1 MAGPAAPAGGGTERM
16 TEKAR
21 RVQIAAWCLYDFADS
36 SFTTLIV
43 TVSYGLY
50 FRSVVAGHLGPAAD
64 FYWGLSIAISMAAVA
79 LATPV
84 LGAIAD
90 LSGLRRRFLRAF
102 ALVSVAATA
111 SLLFVREGDL
121 AAGMALFIVA
131 NVGYEGAHV
140 FYNGFLPDL
149 ASDDRMGRISGYG
162 WSFGYIGGLAAL
174 LLAHPL
180 TRGGFAAGAV
190 DRYRLVFPLVA
201 GFFLLFALPALVLLR
216 ERPGAAPADPHSVR
230 AGFRRLR
237 ATIGRL
243 RELSDLARFL
253 VAFVIYNDGVATVIA
268 FSAIYAM
275 QVIGFT
281 VAEVTLL
288 FIVTQLTAFAGAMA
302 AGFAVDRIG
311 ARATIALSLML
322 WIAVV
327 LGAWRATTVPVFF
340 AVAVGASI
348 GMGATQTA
356 SRSLMGLLI
365 PSGHNAE
372 FFGFYA
378 FTGKVSAIAGPL
390 LYGGV
395 TALAGSERP
404 AVLSL
409 ALFFIAGLLLLAGV
423 DVERGRRAA
432 GRVPGPPPSPSAVA

>member
-1 MAGPAAPAGGGTERM
+1 MASRAS
-16 TEKAR
+16 R
-21 RVQIAAWCLYDFADS
+21 REIVAWCLYDFADS

-50 FRSVVAGHLGPAAD
+50 FRSVVAGHLGPAAN
-64 FYWGLSIAISMAAVA
+64 FYWGLCIALSMATVA

-90 LSGLRRRFLRAF
+90 VSGRRRQFLRMF
-102 ALVSVAATA
+102 ALTSILFTA
-111 SLLFVREGDL
+111 LLVFVKEGDL
-121 AAGMALFIVA
+121 LAGMVLFIIA
-131 NVGYEGAHV
+131 NIGFEGAHV
-140 FYNGFLPDL
+140 FYNGFLLEL
-149 ASDDRMGRISGYG
+149 ADDEEMGRISGYG
-162 WSFGYIGGLAAL
+162 WAVGYLGGLAAL

-180 TRGGFAAGAV
+180 TRGGFGPGAV
-190 DRYRLVFPLVA
+190 DRYRMVFPLVA
-201 GFFLLFALPALVLLR
+201 AFFLLFALPALLLLR
-216 ERPGAAPADPHSVR
+216 ERVTAAGRIGAHSIR
-230 AGFRRLR
+230 EAF
-237 ATIGRL
+237 GRL
-243 RELSDLARFL
+243 RQTFRRVRELRDLTRFL
-253 VAFVIYNDGVATVIA
+253 VAFLIYNDGVATVIA

-281 VAEVTLL
+281 VAQVTLL
-288 FIVTQLTAFAGAMA
+288 FIVTQLTAFAGAIA

-311 ARATIALSLML
+311 ARLTIIITLVV

-327 LGAWRATTVPVFF
+327 TGAWLATTVPVFF

-348 GMGATQTA
+348 GMGSTQTA
-356 SRSLMGLLI
+356 SRSLMGLMI
-365 PSGHNAE
+365 PAGHNTE

-378 FTGKVSAIAGPL
+378 FTGKVSAIVGPL

-409 ALFFIAGLLLLAGV
+409 ALFFVVGLLLLAGV

-432 GRVPGPPPSPSAVA
+432 GRLPAPRPAPSPPTVAS

>member
-1 MAGPAAPAGGGTERM
+1 M
-16 TEKAR
+16 TRVADKASR
-21 RVQIAAWCLYDFADS
+21 REIAAWCLYDFADS

-50 FRSVVAGHLGPAAD
+50 FRSVVAGRFGPAAD
-64 FYWGLSIAISMAAVA
+64 FYWGLSIAVSMAMVA
-79 LATPV
+79 LSTPV

-90 LSGLRRRFLRAF
+90 VAGRRRQFLRVF
-102 ALVSVAATA
+102 AATSILFTA
-111 SLLFVREGDL
+111 LLVFVGEGDL
-121 AAGMALFIVA
+121 LAGMILFIIA
-131 NVGYEGAHV
+131 NIGFEGAHV
-140 FYNGFLPDL
+140 FYNGFLPEL
-149 ASDDRMGRISGYG
+149 AADEDMGKVSGYG
-162 WSFGYIGGLAAL
+162 WALGYIGGLAAL

-180 TRGGFAAGAV
+180 TRGGFEPGSV

-201 GFFLLFALPALVLLR
+201 AFFLIFSLPALLLLR
-216 ERPGAAPADPHSVR
+216 ERVTADTRAAGHSAR
-230 AGFRRLR
+230 EGFARLR
-237 ATIGRL
+237 RTFRHV
-243 RELSDLARFL
+243 RELRDLARFL
-253 VAFVIYNDGVATVIA
+253 VAFLIFNDGVATVIA

-281 VAEVTLL
+281 VAQVTLL
-288 FIVTQLTAFAGAMA
+288 FIVTQLTAFAGAIA

-311 ARATIALSLML
+311 ARATIAISLVA

-327 LGAWRATTVPVFF
+327 CGAWLATSVPVFF
-340 AVAVGASI
+340 AVAIGASI
-348 GMGATQTA
+348 GMGSTQTA

-365 PSGHNAE
+365 PPGHNAE

-378 FTGKVSAIAGPL
+378 FTGKISAIVGPL

-395 TALAGSERP
+395 TALTGSERP

-409 ALFFIAGLLLLAGV
+409 GLFFVAGLLLLAGV

-432 GRVPGPPPSPSAVA
+432 GRLPATGTAPSPPAVAS

>member
-1 MAGPAAPAGGGTERM
+1 MRVATS
-16 TEKAR
+16 R
-21 RVQIAAWCLYDFADS
+21 REIVAWCLYDFADS

-64 FYWGLSIAISMAAVA
+64 FYWGLSIALSMAFVA
-79 LATPV
+79 LSTPV

-90 LSGLRRRFLRAF
+90 VAGRRRRFLRVF
-102 ALVSVAATA
+102 AATSILFTA
-111 SLLFVREGDL
+111 LLVFVTEGDL
-121 AAGMALFIVA
+121 LAGMVLFIIA
-131 NVGYEGAHV
+131 NIGFEGAHV
-140 FYNGFLPDL
+140 FYNGFLPEL
-149 ASDDRMGRISGYG
+149 AADEDMGKISGYG
-162 WSFGYIGGLAAL
+162 WALGYIGGLAAL

-180 TRGGFAAGAV
+180 TKGGFGPGAV
-190 DRYRLVFPLVA
+190 DRYRMVFPLVA
-201 GFFLLFALPALVLLR
+201 AFFLVFALPALFLLR
-216 ERPGAAPADPHSVR
+216 ERTTVAARIGSHSIR
-230 AGFRRLR
+230 EGF
-237 ATIGRL
+237 GRL
-243 RELSDLARFL
+243 RQTFRRVRELRDLARFL
-253 VAFVIYNDGVATVIA
+253 VAFLIFNDGVATVIA

-281 VAEVTLL
+281 VAQVTLL
-288 FIVTQLTAFAGAMA
+288 FIVTQLTAFAGAIA

-311 ARATIALSLML
+311 ARATIAISLVL

-327 LGAWRATTVPVFF
+327 IGAWLATSVPVFF

-348 GMGATQTA
+348 GMGSTQTA
-356 SRSLMGLLI
+356 SRSLMGLMI
-365 PSGHNAE
+365 PPGHNAE

-378 FTGKVSAIAGPL
+378 FTGKVSAILGPL
-390 LYGGV
+390 LYGGI

-409 ALFFIAGLLLLAGV
+409 ALFFVAGLLLLAGV

-432 GRVPGPPPSPSAVA
+432 GRLPATGKAPSPPTVAS